1 MSKPKKTS
9 QRADRLQLSDKASAQ
24 LADLTKREA
33 RQGKSS
39 FRVAILSAK
48 KSKADGKVESYSS
61 TSLDRWNQDRIA
73 HLMAKSQSST
83 PDMFV
88 AASQEIGEDE
98 APFQT
103 QRDHT
108 IPPPYSFDVLS
119 TLLAANVMH
128 QSCVETKAG
137 DISSNGYEVIPVD
150 GAKEILGEAGL
161 QAAMEDAQHFFLTCS
176 GGNPVDVLI
185 NALAVDNHGLGNCGY
200 EPLRD
205 RTALVAN
212 CNHIPF
218 AMMRV
223 LQREFAKRTNC
234 KYVQKRFGKS
244 SYFMEFGSK
253 VKYTKD
259 NFNPATAKLKDFPK
273 IEERGDAISF
283 VDKIPQAKYP
293 DKLAKTPLDGAA
305 NEYVMMAR
313 PPFILSQTYG
323 TPAGVSAVQY
333 MLAQIMIDSYNLQF
347 FKSKGVPQYAVII
360 EGLTPPTDDV
370 AESGENGDEVADS
383 YTELQEEIREFFTDR
398 LQRADRSVVVLTTFG
413 EATIKLEKLSED
425 NVDAAFEKYE
435 LRTREMIRLAHRT
448 PPAAL
453 GIHETANL
461 GSGRDI
467 SQLRRYNNHI
477 IMPGQRAFES
487 QFNTMLRVGRLN
499 PWVQLR
505 LNKLD
510 IEDIE
515 KEREYTRKIYED
527 GVIDLDEFRSKL
539 GYEVYGP
546 EKGGNLRFIRGTGA
560 FDATINSSPEQLAAA
575 FVELEKKIA
584 KKIKAEIM
592 SALDKQDDDEI
603 DDDALPREDDDK

>member
-1 MSKPKKTS
+1 MPTTKKKTT
-9 QRADRLQLSDKASAQ
+9 RRNNEPLRLSGKASEQ
-24 LADLTKREA
+24 LKELSA
-33 RQGKSS
+33 RKGRSS
-39 FRVAILSAK
+39 FRVAILSEK
-48 KSKADGKVESYSS
+48 KNKTDGKIESYSGR
-61 TSLDRWNQDRIA
+61 SLDRWNQDRLIE
-73 HLMAKSQSST
+73 LMAKSQSST
-83 PDMFV
+83 PEMFI
-88 AASQEIGEDE
+88 AKTQEIGEDE

-103 QRDHT
+103 QRDST

-137 DISSNGYEVIPVD
+137 DISSNGYEIVPVD
-150 GAKEILGEAGL
+150 GAKELLG
-161 QAAMEDAQHFFLTCS
+161 DAEFNLAQDDAEQFFLTCANGS
-176 GGNPVDVLI
+176 PIDVLI
-185 NALAVDNHGLGNCGY
+185 NALAVDRDGLGNCGY
-200 EPLRD
+200 EALRD
-205 RTALVAN
+205 RQGLVAS
-212 CNHIPF
+212 CNHIPY

-223 LQREFAKRTNC
+223 LQRAFATKTNT

-253 VKYTKD
+253 VKFTQD
-259 NFNPATAKLKDFPK
+259 NFNPATARMKDFPT
-273 IEERGDAISF
+273 ISERANIIAFNDN
-283 VDKIPQAKYP
+283 IPNPKDPY
-293 DKLAKTPLDGAA
+293 KKAKTPLEGA
-305 NEYVMMAR
+305 NEFVMMAR

-323 TPAGVSAVQY
+323 TPAGVTAVQY
-333 MLAQIMIDSYNLQF
+333 MLAQMMIDSYNLQF

-370 AESGENGDEVADS
+370 VESGEDGDEVADS

-453 GIHETANL
+453 GIAETANL

-467 SQLRRYNNHI
+467 AQLRRYNNHI

-487 QFNTMLRVGRLN
+487 EFNTLLRVGRLN
-499 PWVQLR
+499 PYFQLK
-505 LNKLD
+505 LNRLD

-515 KEREYTRKIYED
+515 KERLYTLKLYED
-527 GVIDLDEFRSKL
+527 GVIDLDEMRANA
-539 GYEVYGP
+539 GWETYG
-546 EKGGNLRFIRGTGA
+546 EENGGNLRFIRGNGT
-560 FDATINSSPEQLAAA
+560 FDATVNASADQLASA
-575 FVELEKKIA
+575 FVSLEKKIA
-584 KKIKAEIM
+584 KQIKQSMQA
-592 SALDKQDDDEI
+592 ALDNTLDDDI
-603 DDDALPREDDDK
+603 DDEPLPREDNES